1 MTVSSRSIT
10 RFITIMGH
18 TLTMTSMIESK
29 PMMDATTSF
38 AEMGGGAGA
47 AGLTWKKLSIDDLRK
62 MSRDALQETCQR
74 ACQNAY
80 LGDHVSLCR
89 VLTRYLMHV
98 DTRDIGVTPHLL
110 LNGFWESWITQAIA
124 RHLQPGMCAVDVGA
138 NVGYFSVLMADLVG
152 ETGKLF
158 ALEPN
163 PAGCSFTRKN
173 LNLNGGGDRCT
184 VLQAAADATDQA
196 KVTLQMPKDDP
207 GLASIVPGL
216 FADRNSAELTS
227 VECPTIKLDTLLA
240 KEPRVDFIKIDA
252 EGAEP
257 RIWDGLQATLLH
269 HSGVTIALEFTPS
282 RYPDAAGFLKR
293 VQREG
298 FVLRD
303 VKGDGSV
310 AQSTVEEILAQPWVM
325 LWLQRG

>member
-1 MTVSSRSIT
+1 
-10 RFITIMGH
+10 
-18 TLTMTSMIESK
+18 MTSILENK
-29 PMMDATTSF
+29 PMADTKSPWSGTP
-38 AEMGGGAGA
+38 GGAGGGA
-47 AGLTWKKLSIDDLRK
+47 AGLTWKKLSIEELRGL
-62 MSRDALQETCQR
+62 SRDALQEACQR

-110 LNGFWESWITQAIA
+110 LNGYWESWITQAIA
-124 RHLQPGMCAVDVGA
+124 RHVQPGMCVVDVGA
-138 NVGYFSVLMADLVG
+138 NVGYFSVLLAELVG
-152 ETGKLF
+152 ESGKLF
-158 ALEPN
+158 AMEPN
-163 PAGCSFTRKN
+163 PAGFALTKRN
-173 LNLNGGGDRCT
+173 LNLNGCGDRCT

-216 FADRNSAELTS
+216 FADRSSAELTS
-227 VECPTIKLDTLLA
+227 IECPTIKLDTLLER
-240 KEPRVDFIKIDA
+240 EPRVDFIKVDA

-257 RIWDGLQATLLH
+257 RIWDGLQATLARH
-269 HSGVTIALEFTPS
+269 AGATVALEFTPS

-303 VKGDGSV
+303 VKGDGAVEQSTADEIM
-310 AQSTVEEILAQPWVM
+310 AQSWVM
-325 LWLQRG
+325 LWLRRG